1 MTEQFGVFDTVGLE
15 IGAEKEA
22 ETHDRVGGAR
32 GDNCAYFKLVV
43 RAGGGGDDGGRSCD
57 PRLDH
62 HGHRYAGEEGVESDF
77 ESFEGDFELCPSGCT
92 LSLGFKG
99 TSGRTCYS

>member
-1 MTEQFGVFDTVGLE
+1 
-15 IGAEKEA
+15 
-22 ETHDRVGGAR
+22 
-32 GDNCAYFKLVV
+32 VV
-43 RAGGGGDDGGRSCD
+43 RAGGGGESGDDGGRSCD

-77 ESFEGDFELCPSGCT
+77 ESLRVCRSGRT